1 MDVNTRAC
9 MGRAAPF
16 KREEASLLSCSCG
29 SSVSTCG
36 TRTPTPPLSLHRC
49 RGEACRGLK
58 PSVLRGVGA
67 ACFCI
72 IHITPPS

>member
-16 KREEASLLSCSCG
+16 KREEASLFSCSCG

-36 TRTPTPPLSLHRC
+36 TRTPPLHPPPPPRHST
-49 RGEACRGLK
+49 
-58 PSVLRGVGA
+58 GA
-67 ACFCI
+67 EVRRAGD
-72 IHITPPS
+72 